1 MNDWK
6 IRQEIYH
13 RLNTDFDDDL
23 NTKEV
28 EFSDEIV
35 HNAVRYFTERDIGW
49 IYPAKSYM
57 VGICYARWLSEYF
70 GGNPIDY
77 LDEQDLLH
85 GNDPYFKKYSM
96 DKEVY
101 DEINEDIMSQLGFFN
116 MGDYIGDPSER
127 FLGNSY
133 PDLDNLRNAYFE
145 KYIKNYI
152 FK

>member
-1 MNDWK
+1 VNDWK

-35 HNAVRYFTERDIGW
+35 NNAIRYF
-49 IYPAKSYM
+49 
-57 VGICYARWLSEYF
+57 F
-70 GGNPIDY
+70 GGNPIEY

-101 DEINEDIMSQLGFFN
+101 DEIMIKINHWSFDESAGMVPDVK
-116 MGDYIGDPSER
+116 
-127 FLGNSY
+127 SY
-133 PDLDNLRNAYFE
+133 FMKEFML
-145 KYIKNYI
+145 
-152 FK
+152 